1 MFWVTALASETR
13 PPFFQDPNPV
23 AELLILSL
31 YSQFYISNLFTRS
44 EGDVY
49 ITALEM
55 PATASASTTNMSAD
69 PKVAAKK
76 PAAKKVAA
84 PVAAAAPGVAAPAP
98 AVEKKAAAPRKTA
111 AKTEVVV
118 PVAAAPA
125 PATTEVAPAAG
136 EAPSIS
142 AVVDRLRELRTR
154 QADELK
160 ALIADLLVAAK
171 AAAKQ
176 VKEAGKRKRVKKDVA
191 DMTPEEK
198 AAWELRRSKNA
209 FLKPRALSP
218 ELCAFMQLAAGSQR
232 SQTEVT
238 KFVANYVKANSCF
251 DPANKR
257 RIIPDG
263 VLSRLLKVTDKDTV
277 TYLNLQS
284 YLKIHFLKA

>member
-1 MFWVTALASETR
+1 
-13 PPFFQDPNPV
+13 
-23 AELLILSL
+23 
-31 YSQFYISNLFTRS
+31 
-44 EGDVY
+44 
-49 ITALEM
+49 M
-55 PATASASTTNMSAD
+55 PATSSASTTNMSAD

-76 PAAKKVAA
+76 PAAKK
-84 PVAAAAPGVAAPAP
+84 AAAAPATTPAVAAPAP

-111 AKTEVVV
+111 AKTEVQV
-118 PVAAAPA
+118 PVAAPA
-125 PATTEVAPAAG
+125 PSTEVAPAAG

-142 AVVDRLRELRTR
+142 AVVERLREIRARL
-154 QADELK
+154 ADELK
-160 ALIADLLVAAK
+160 AVIADTLVAAK

-176 VKEAGKRKRVKKDVA
+176 VKEAGKKRRVKKDVA
-191 DMTPEEK
+191 DMTAEEK